1 MPYVTTY
8 NFTLQENIMKTLRQL
23 FAVIVLILTIALSS
37 SAGDMHTTAPTP
49 QPSPTPEAATGET
62 TTGVDGDIHTGD
74 TDEAAAGDAV
84 VAGALSL
91 LQGVLSLL

>member
-23 FAVIVLILTIALSS
+23 FAVIVLTLMLALSS
-37 SAGDMHTTAPTP
+37 SAGDIHTTVAPPQPAPTP
-49 QPSPTPEAATGET
+49 AAAEGEI
-62 TTGVDGDIHTGD
+62 TTGANGNIHTGNSD
-74 TDEAAAGDAV
+74 ETTDEV
-84 VAGALSL
+84 LVAGALGL

>member
-8 NFTLQENIMKTLRQL
+8 NFTSQENVMKTLRQL
-23 FAVIVLILTIALSS
+23 FAVIVLTLMIAVSS
-37 SAGDMHTTAPTP
+37 SAGDMHTTAPAP
-49 QPSPTPEAATGET
+49 QPTQAPAEGDMST
-62 TTGVDGDIHTGD
+62 TVNGDIHTGNS
-74 TDEAAAGDAV
+74 DEATAGEAV

>member
-23 FAVIVLILTIALSS
+23 FAVIVLTFVLALSS
-37 SAGDMHTTAPTP
+37 YAGDIHTTVAPP
-49 QPSPTPEAATGET
+49 QPAPAPAAVQGEMST
-62 TTGVDGDIHTGD
+62 TANGNMHTGD

-91 LQGVLSLL
+91 LQGVWSLL